1 MDLSAANP
9 YIFGKAETEFGQ
21 PATIKKDLDKL
32 DFLNL
37 LVTQLQH
44 QDPLDP
50 MDDKEFVAQLA
61 QFSSLEQLTNISSG
75 IDGLSSAMSRQELIS
90 TATYIGK
97 DITADGYSISKE
109 KGKISDLYYEFDEEV
124 SSAQMN
130 ILDENNNIV
139 RTVSL
144 GAMGPG
150 RRTYSWDGKD
160 YKGND
165 VVDGVYNVYI
175 VAEGT
180 DGQTVLAN
188 TEVSGT
194 VTAIQHS
201 DGKTWLSLGDGRMVD
216 FSNVK
221 YVVDPSTTSKSS
233 DASDSSDSSN
243 G

>member
-1 MDLSAANP
+1 MDLSSVNP
-9 YIFGKAETEFGQ
+9 YIFGKAESEFGQ
-21 PATIKKDLDKL
+21 AATIKKDLDKL

-75 IDGLSSAMSRQELIS
+75 IDGLSSAMSRQELIN

-124 SSAQMN
+124 ASAQIN

-139 RTVSL
+139 RTESL
-144 GAMGPG
+144 GAMGAG

-165 VVDGVYNVYI
+165 VVDGIYNVYI

-180 DGQTVLAN
+180 SGNTVLAN

-194 VTAIQHS
+194 VTAIQHT
-201 DGKTWLSLGDGRMVD
+201 GGVTWLSLGDGRMVN

-221 YVVDPSTTSKSS
+221 YVVNPELTSKTDSSSSSS
-233 DASDSSDSSN
+233 D

>member
-9 YIFGKAETEFGQ
+9 YIFGKAEAEFGK

-75 IDGLSSAMSRQELIS
+75 IDGLSTAMARQELIN

-124 SSAQMN
+124 ASAQIN
-130 ILDENNNIV
+130 ILDADNNVV
-139 RTVSL
+139 RTESL
-144 GAMGPG
+144 GAMGAG

-160 YKGND
+160 YKGNE

-180 DGQTVLAN
+180 DGQAVLAN

-194 VTAIQHS
+194 VTAIQHT
-201 DGKTWLSLGDGRMVD
+201 DGVTWLSLGDGRMVN

-221 YVVDPSTTSKSS
+221 YVVNPELTSKTDSSSSSS
-233 DASDSSDSSN
+233 D

>member
-1 MDLSAANP
+1 MDLTAANP
-9 YIFGKAETEFGQ
+9 YIFGRAETEFGKA
-21 PATIKKDLDKL
+21 ATVKKDLDKL

-130 ILDENNNIV
+130 ILDENNHII
-139 RTVSL
+139 RTVNL
-144 GAMGPG
+144 GAMGAG

-180 DGQTVLAN
+180 DGQAVLAN

-194 VTAIQHS
+194 VTAIQHT
-201 DGKTWLSLGDGRMVD
+201 DGVTWLSLGDGRMVN

-221 YVVDPSTTSKSS
+221 YVVNPELTSKTDSSSSSS
-233 DASDSSDSSN
+233 D

>member
-1 MDLSAANP
+1 
-9 YIFGKAETEFGQ
+9 
-21 PATIKKDLDKL
+21 
-32 DFLNL
+32 
-37 LVTQLQH
+37 
-44 QDPLDP
+44 
-50 MDDKEFVAQLA
+50 
-61 QFSSLEQLTNISSG
+61 
-75 IDGLSSAMSRQELIS
+75 MSRQELIS

-109 KGKISDLYYEFDEEV
+109 KGKISDMYYEFDEEV

-130 ILDENNNIV
+130 ILDENNNII
-139 RTVSL
+139 RTVNL
-144 GAMGPG
+144 GAMSAG

-216 FSNVK
+216 CSNVK
-221 YVVDPSTTSKSS
+221 YVVDPSTTNKT
-233 DASDSSDSSN
+233 ADSSDSSS
-243 G
+243 GG

>member
-1 MDLSAANP
+1 MDLSSVNP
-9 YIFGKAETEFGQ
+9 YIFGKAESEFNQ

-37 LVTQLQH
+37 LITQLQH

-75 IDGLSSAMSRQELIS
+75 IDGLSSAMSRQELIN

-109 KGKISDLYYEFDEEV
+109 KGTISELYYEFGEEV
-124 SSAQMN
+124 SSAQLN
-130 ILDENNNIV
+130 ILDENNNVI
-139 RTVSL
+139 RTEPL
-144 GAMGPG
+144 GAMGAG
-150 RRTYSWDGKD
+150 RRLYQWDGKD
-160 YKGND
+160 YKGNA
-165 VVDGVYNVYI
+165 VTDGIYNVYI
-175 VAEGT
+175 SAENKEGSP
-180 DGQTVLAN
+180 VLAT

-194 VTAIQHS
+194 VKAIQNS
-201 DGKTWLSLGDGRMVD
+201 NGVTWLSLGDGRMVN

-221 YVVDPSTTSKSS
+221 YVVDPKATSG
-233 DASDSSDSSN
+233 D

>member
-9 YIFGKAETEFGQ
+9 YIFGKAESEFGKA
-21 PATIKKDLDKL
+21 ATIKKDLDKL

-75 IDGLSSAMSRQELIS
+75 IDGLSSAMSRQELIN

-97 DITADGYSISKE
+97 DVTANGYSISKE
-109 KGKISDLYYEFDEEV
+109 KGKISDLYYEFNEEV
-124 SSAQMN
+124 ASAQIN
-130 ILDENNNIV
+130 ILDADNNVV
-139 RTVSL
+139 RTESL
-144 GAMGPG
+144 GAMGAG
-150 RRTYSWDGKD
+150 RRTYTWDGKD
-160 YKGND
+160 YKGNS
-165 VVDGVYNVYI
+165 VVDGIYNVYI

-180 DGQTVLAN
+180 SGNTVMAN

-194 VTAIQHS
+194 VTAIQHT
-201 DGKTWLSLGDGRMVD
+201 DGVTWLSLGDGRMVN

-221 YVVDPSTTSKSS
+221 YVVNPELANKTDSGSS
-233 DASDSSDSSN
+233 
-243 G
+243 GG

>member
-9 YIFGKAETEFGQ
+9 YIFGKAETEFGK
-21 PATIKKDLDKL
+21 PATVKKDLDKL

-75 IDGLSSAMSRQELIS
+75 IDGLSTAMSRQELIS

-109 KGKISDLYYEFDEEV
+109 KGKISELYYEFDEEI

-144 GAMGPG
+144 GAMSAG
-150 RRTYSWDGKD
+150 RRTYAWDGKD
-160 YKGND
+160 YKGNE

-175 VAEGT
+175 MAEGT
-180 DGQTVLAN
+180 DGQKVLAN

-201 DGKTWLSLGDGRMVD
+201 DGKTWLSLGDGRMVN

-221 YVVDPSTTSKSS
+221 YVVDPKATSKT
-233 DASDSSDSSN
+233 ADSSGGSS
-243 G
+243 GSGG

>member
-1 MDLSAANP
+1 MDLSATNP
-9 YIFGKAETEFGQ
+9 YIFGKAEAEFGQ

-75 IDGLSSAMSRQELIS
+75 IDGLSTAMGRQELINTS
-90 TATYIGK
+90 SYIGK

-109 KGKISDLYYEFDEEV
+109 KGKISELYYEFDAEV
-124 SSAQMN
+124 ASAQIN

-139 RTVSL
+139 RTESL
-144 GAMGPG
+144 GAMAAG
-150 RRTYSWDGKD
+150 RRTYTWDCKD
-160 YKGND
+160 YKGNA
-165 VVDGVYNVYI
+165 VVDGTYNVYI
-175 VAEGT
+175 VAEGK
-180 DGQTVLAN
+180 DGQTVMAN

-194 VTAIQHS
+194 VTAIQHT
-201 DGKTWLSLGDGRMVD
+201 DGVTWLSLGDGRMVN

-221 YVVDPSTTSKSS
+221 YVVNPELANKTDSSSSSS
-233 DASDSSDSSN
+233 D

>member
-9 YIFGKAETEFGQ
+9 YIFGKAESEFGQ
-21 PATIKKDLDKL
+21 PTTIKKDLDKL

-61 QFSSLEQLTNISSG
+61 QFSSLEQLTNISYG
-75 IDGLSSAMSRQELIS
+75 IDSLGSAMGRQELIN

-97 DITADGYSISKE
+97 DVTADGYSISKE
-109 KGKISDLYYEFDEEV
+109 KGKISTLYYEFDSDV
-124 SSAQMN
+124 NSAQIN
-130 ILDENNNIV
+130 IVDGNNNII
-139 RTVSL
+139 RTES
-144 GAMGPG
+144 MGNMAAG
-150 RRTYSWDGKD
+150 RREYKWDGKD
-160 YKGND
+160 YQGNA
-165 VVDGVYNVYI
+165 VADGVYNVYI
-175 VAEGT
+175 VAEGK
-180 DGQTVLAN
+180 DGAPVLAN

-201 DGKTWLSLGDGRMVD
+201 GGKTWLSLGDGRMVD

-221 YVVDPSTTSKSS
+221 YVVNPGQTPDS
-233 DASDSSDSSN
+233 D